1 MCSRRYRQRFSEIM
15 FTGWLCF
22 MNRFLVWIVSF
33 IQDNGLA
40 HESLVKMPKRVCFF
54 LSLEAMSFGNPPF
67 RHKPNTWA
75 KNNFMVEGCAS
86 RCEI

>member
-1 MCSRRYRQRFSEIM
+1 
-15 FTGWLCF
+15 
-22 MNRFLVWIVSF
+22 MNRLSKCQRECV
-33 IQDNGLA
+33 
-40 HESLVKMPKRVCFF
+40 F